1 MGVTL
6 ATTIVMPQMGYDM
19 REGTVVR
26 WRKQEGEDVSRGEVI
41 AEIETDKATVEMEA
55 YSTGVLGRI
64 VVEEGRTVPVGE
76 LIAVITD
83 PGESIPSVE
92 ELTGRPGSAGEAP
105 PVEATQ
111 SAVPA
116 PAPTT
121 APQDVPV
128 AATPAPA
135 DGEVRATP
143 IARRLAREKGLNL
156 AQITGTGPGGRIT
169 EADVLGYEQQ
179 AKTAAPPAQAAVSAP
194 GGRVE
199 LSRMRRAIAR
209 VTVQSKREAPHF
221 YITSEIDMS
230 EAMAFRRQVND
241 ALQDGT
247 RVSVNDLV
255 IRAAT
260 MTLEKFP
267 SFNASFQDDYIQLH
281 SEINIGFAVAMEDG
295 LIVPVLGN
303 CGGKSLA
310 EVAKASSDLIER
322 AQGGTLRAEEYT
334 GSTFSISNMGMF
346 DVDSFAAIIFPP
358 NAAVLAVAT
367 VKEQPV
373 VRDGQVAIAQ
383 IMKATIS
390 VDHRVADGAEGAQF
404 LMELKR
410 HLEHPV
416 SLLL

>member
-1 MGVTL
+1 M

-92 ELTGRPGSAGEAP
+92 ELTGRSDSASEAP
-105 PVEATQ
+105 QAEAAPQ
-111 SAVPA
+111 PPASAVAPPPA
-116 PAPTT
+116 P
-121 APQDVPV
+121 PQGAPV
-128 AATPAPA
+128 AATSAPP

-143 IARRLAREKGLNL
+143 IARRLAREKGLDL
-156 AQITGTGPGGRIT
+156 AQIPGTGPGGRIT
-169 EADVLGYEQQ
+169 EADVLGYEERI
-179 AKTAAPPAQAAVSAP
+179 KTTPAPPAAAP

-209 VTVQSKREAPHF
+209 VTAQSKREAPHF

-230 EAMAFRRQVND
+230 EAMAFRRQLND
-241 ALQDGT
+241 ALEDGT

-255 IRAAT
+255 IKAAT
-260 MTLEKFP
+260 KTLEKFP
-267 SFNASFQDDYIQLH
+267 SFNASFQEDYIQLH

-295 LIVPVLGN
+295 LIVPAISHCEN
-303 CGGKSLA
+303 KSLA

-322 AQGGTLRAEEYT
+322 AQSGTLRAEEYT

-373 VRDGQVAIAQ
+373 VRDGQIAIAQ

-410 HLEHPV
+410 YLEHPV